1 MTFCRRLYIMEEAT
15 ARRKEKDTRRN
26 KMKAYDYVIVGA
38 GLYGA
43 VFARETVKKGKK
55 VLVIDKR
62 PNIAGNVYTEQIEGI
77 HVHKYGAHIFHTN
90 NKKVWDYVTS
100 FAEFNRFT
108 NSPVANYKGELYSL
122 PFNMYTFNK
131 MWGVVTP
138 EEAAA
143 KIEEQV
149 KEYGV
154 KEPKNLE
161 EQAISL
167 VGTDIYEKLI
177 KGYTQKQWGR
187 PCAELPSFIIRRLP
201 VRLTFDN
208 NYFNA
213 LYQGIPVGGY
223 TKMVANMLDGIEV
236 ELGVDYLE
244 KKEYYDSLGE
254 KIVYTGP
261 IDAYFAYTLGTLEY
275 RSVRFE
281 TEVLDKPNFQ
291 GNAAV
296 NYTDA
301 ETPWTRIIE
310 HKWFE
315 FGKDE
320 NGQDLPKT
328 VISRE
333 YSSEWKPGDEPYYPV
348 NDEKNGKLYEEYKK
362 LAEKEN
368 DVIFGGRLGEYKYY
382 DMDAVIAAAL
392 DMSERELG

>member
-1 MTFCRRLYIMEEAT
+1 MNYNYL
-15 ARRKEKDTRRN
+15 
-26 KMKAYDYVIVGA
+26 IVGS

-43 VFARETVKKGKK
+43 TIAQQAKKAGKS

-62 PNIAGNVYTEQIEGI
+62 PNVGGNIYTEKVEGI
-77 HVHKYGAHIFHTN
+77 NVHKYGAHIFHTN
-90 NKKVWDYVTS
+90 NKEVWDYVTS
-100 FAEFNRFT
+100 FVDFNRFT
-108 NSPVANYKGELYSL
+108 NSPVANYKGELYSM

-143 KIEEQV
+143 KIEEQK
-149 KEYGV
+149 KEITG
-154 KEPKNLE
+154 EPKNLE

-167 VGTDIYEKLI
+167 VGRAIYEKLV
-177 KGYTQKQWGR
+177 KGYTEKQWGR
-187 PCAELPSFIIRRLP
+187 DCKDLPAFIIKRLP

-213 LYQGIPVGGY
+213 LYQGIPIGGY
-223 TKMVANMLDGIEV
+223 TKLIEKMLEGIEV
-236 ELGVDYLE
+236 RLNVDYLE
-244 KKEYYDSLGE
+244 NKEELDKLAE
-254 KIVYTGP
+254 KVIYTGP
-261 IDAYFAYTLGTLEY
+261 IDAYFNYKLGTLEY

-281 TEVLDKPNFQ
+281 NEILDKPNFQ

-296 NYTDA
+296 NYTDR

-320 NGQDLPKT
+320 NGNDLPKT

-333 YSSEWKPGDEPYYPV
+333 YSSEWKLGDEPYYPV
-348 NDEKNGKLYEEYKK
+348 NDAKNSTLYEQYKA
-362 LAEKEN
+362 LAEAEDN
-368 DVIFGGRLGEYKYY
+368 VIFGGRLGEYKYY
-382 DMDAVIAAAL
+382 DMDKTIEVALAAAKK
-392 DMSERELG
+392 ELS

>member
-1 MTFCRRLYIMEEAT
+1 M
-15 ARRKEKDTRRN
+15 
-26 KMKAYDYVIVGA
+26 YDFLIVGA
-38 GLYGA
+38 GLFGA
-43 VFARETVKKGKK
+43 TCARELTDAGKSC
-55 VLVIDKR
+55 LVIDKR
-62 PNIAGNVYTEQIEGI
+62 PHIAGNVYTEQTEGI
-77 HVHKYGAHIFHTN
+77 HVHIYGAHIFHTN
-90 NKKVWDYVTS
+90 NKQVWDYVQR
-100 FAEFNRFT
+100 FASFNRFT

-122 PFNMYTFNK
+122 PFNMYTFNR
-131 MWGVVTP
+131 MWGIVTP

-143 KIEEQV
+143 NIAEQR
-149 KEYGV
+149 KEITG
-154 KEPKNLE
+154 EPRNLE

-187 PCAELPSFIIRRLP
+187 PCTELPAFIIKRLP

-213 LYQGIPVGGY
+213 LYQGIPAGGY
-223 TKMVANMLDGIEV
+223 TKMVANMLEGIEV
-236 ELGVDYLE
+236 RLNEDYL
-244 KKEYYDSLGE
+244 KNKETWD
-254 KIVYTGP
+254 KQANKVIYTGP
-261 IDAYFAYTLGTLEY
+261 IDAYFGHRLGNLEY

-281 TEVLDKPNFQ
+281 NEVLDKPNFQ

-320 NGQDLPKT
+320 NGNELPKT

-348 NDEKNGKLYEEYKK
+348 NDEKNGKLYEAYRK
-362 LAEKEN
+362 LAEQEAK
-368 DVIFGGRLGEYKYY
+368 VIFGGRLGEYKYY
-382 DMDAVIAAAL
+382 DMDQVIGKALETAAGL
-392 DMSERELG
+392 INR

>member
-1 MTFCRRLYIMEEAT
+1 
-15 ARRKEKDTRRN
+15 
-26 KMKAYDYVIVGA
+26 MKYDYLVIGS

-43 VFARETVKKGKK
+43 IFAHEAKKAGKS

-62 PNIAGNVYTEQIEGI
+62 PNIAGNIYTEEMEGI
-77 HVHKYGAHIFHTN
+77 QVHKYGAHIFHTN
-90 NKKVWDYVTS
+90 LKKVWDYVNQ

-108 NSPVANYKGELYSL
+108 NSPVANYNGELYSL

-143 KIEEQV
+143 KIEEQR
-149 KEYGV
+149 KAAGIT
-154 KEPKNLE
+154 EPKNLE

-167 VGTDIYEKLI
+167 VGRDIYEKLI
-177 KGYTQKQWGR
+177 KGYTEKQWGR
-187 PCAELPSFIIRRLP
+187 PCTELPSFIIKRLP

-213 LYQGIPVGGY
+213 LYQGIPIGGY
-223 TKMVANMLDGIEV
+223 TGLVANMLDGIEV
-236 ELGVDYLE
+236 RLNTDYLAD
-244 KKEYYDSLGE
+244 KAAFDAMADKV
-254 KIVYTGP
+254 VYTGA
-261 IDAYFAYTLGTLEY
+261 IDAYFGYRLGTLEY

-281 TEVLDKPNFQ
+281 TEVLDMPNFQ

-301 ETPWTRIIE
+301 DTPWTRIIE

-315 FGKDE
+315 FGKDADG
-320 NGQDLPKT
+320 NDLDKT

-348 NDEKNGKLYEEYKK
+348 NDEKNGALYLEYKK
-362 LAEKEN
+362 LAEQEHH
-368 DVIFGGRLGEYKYY
+368 VIFGGRLGEYKYY
-382 DMDAVIAAAL
+382 DMDQVIAAAL
-392 DMSERELG
+392 ARTEEEFNC